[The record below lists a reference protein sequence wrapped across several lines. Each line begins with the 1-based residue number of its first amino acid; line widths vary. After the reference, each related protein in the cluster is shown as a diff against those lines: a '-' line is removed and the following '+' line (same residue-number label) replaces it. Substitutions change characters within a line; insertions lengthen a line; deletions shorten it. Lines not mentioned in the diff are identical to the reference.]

1 MLYIVKQIFY
11 QDWSAFSV
19 PGSSWPIHTT
29 PFWLS
34 EGVWLDFFPQSSVL
48 AESLWLLSPSN
59 FDSIMQMGFLWRL
72 SGNFKIII
80 LIKHAATK
88 SGQRSSASLWGG
100 NWAGAPER
108 GLPVSLIY
116 IYLLVQMTEQ
126 DWILFNFHALQWNLC
141 LSPPFTLFHLC
152 VQHSPVSTETHES
165 SQWEGPSGQ
174 GLMAGAGW
182 RGRKETT
189 LALKDYLIRAFSL
202 LNLNLKKVYLH
213 WTFLQ
218 GINNPGLI

>member
-1 MLYIVKQIFY
+1 MLYVVKQIFY

-34 EGVWLDFFPQSSVL
+34 EGVWLDSFPQSSVL

-59 FDSIMQMGFLWRL
+59 FDSIMQIGFLWRL

-80 LIKHAATK
+80 LIKHAVTK

-108 GLPVSLIY
+108 GLPLSLIY
-116 IYLLVQMTEQ
+116 IYLLVKMTEQ

-141 LSPPFTLFHLC
+141 LSPPFTLFHPLC
-152 VQHSPVSTETHES
+152 AAQPSVYRDPWVIPVGGSVWAGPYGRS
-165 SQWEGPSGQ
+165 WMEGQEGDHPCTQ
-174 GLMAGAGW
+174 GLPHTCLSSA
-182 RGRKETT
+182 
-189 LALKDYLIRAFSL
+189 
-202 LNLNLKKVYLH
+202 
-213 WTFLQ
+213 
-218 GINNPGLI
+218 

>member
-19 PGSSWPIHTT
+19 PGPSWPIHTT

-59 FDSIMQMGFLWRL
+59 FDSIMQMSFLWRL

-80 LIKHAATK
+80 LIKHAAIK
-88 SGQRSSASLWGG
+88 AGQRSSASLWEG

-108 GLPVSLIY
+108 GLPLNLIY
-116 IYLLVQMTEQ
+116 IHLFLKMMEQ

-141 LSPPFTLFHLC
+141 SVP
-152 VQHSPVSTETHES
+152 SIYPVSSFVCSTAQCLQRLMSH
-165 SQWEGPSGQ
+165 PSVRVCLGRALWQ
-174 GLMAGAGW
+174 ELGGVAG
-182 RGRKETT
+182 RRPPLHSRITSYVPF
-189 LALKDYLIRAFSL
+189 LCLI
-202 LNLNLKKVYLH
+202 
-213 WTFLQ
+213 WT
-218 GINNPGLI
+218 